1 MRLLGIDLA
10 WKDGSEGKLANE
22 TGVVALEPSGE
33 IVAAG
38 WTVGIEE
45 TFEWISGWASEET
58 IAFVDAPLVVSNP
71 PGTQRRCE
79 RDVGR
84 RYMHPWKVAANSS
97 NVATS
102 GLGGILLRERLEAA
116 GWTYEDGLGARGTKG
131 RSVSECYPYTTIVGV
146 PELGYDARPLY
157 KRKPSK
163 VATADWRQIRA
174 AECDEL
180 ISRIADLSTFD
191 PPIDLRSHEVT
202 RKLLGEPSPL
212 ADGPYKS
219 REDLL
224 DAEISAW
231 TAAYWRRHGSN
242 RCVVLG
248 AEEPPDQDGR
258 RATIIAP
265 WREPETPRQAE

>member
-10 WKDGSEGKLANE
+10 WKDGSEGKRANE
-22 TGVVALEPSGE
+22 TGVLALEPSGE

-38 WTVGIEE
+38 WTVGLEE
-45 TFEWISGWASEET
+45 TFEWIAEWATKET
-58 IAFVDAPLVVSNP
+58 IAFIDAPLVVSNP

-97 NVATS
+97 NVATD
-102 GLGGILLRERLEAA
+102 GLGGVLLRERLEAV
-116 GWTYEDGLGARGTKG
+116 GWKYENGSGTQGNAG

-146 PELGYDARPLY
+146 AELGYDVRPLY
-157 KRKPSK
+157 KRKPRK
-163 VATADWRQIRA
+163 IATADWRQIRA

-180 ISRIADLSTFD
+180 ISRIGALSSFD
-191 PPIDLRSHEVT
+191 PPIDLCSHEVT
-202 RKLLGEPSPL
+202 RRLLDEPSPL
-212 ADGPYKS
+212 ADRPYKS

-224 DAEISAW
+224 DAAISAW
-231 TAAYWRRHGSN
+231 TAAYWQRYGSS
-242 RCVVLG
+242 RCAILG
-248 AEEPPDQDGR
+248 AEDPPDLDGR

-265 WREPETPRQAE
+265 WRGPEIAN

>member
-1 MRLLGIDLA
+1 MRLLGVDLA
-10 WKDGSEGKLANE
+10 WKDGSEGKRANE

-33 IVAAG
+33 VVAAG

-45 TFEWISGWASEET
+45 TFEWMSKWATEET

-71 PGTQRRCE
+71 PGTQRPCE

-97 NVATS
+97 NVATK
-102 GLGGILLRERLEAA
+102 GLGGVLLREMLEAA
-116 GWTYEDGLGARGTKG
+116 GWRYEDGLTKPG
-131 RSVSECYPYTTIVGV
+131 EQRRSVSECYPYTTIVGV
-146 PELGYDARPLY
+146 AELGYDVRPLY
-157 KRKPSK
+157 KRKPRNI
-163 VATADWRQIRA
+163 AAADWRPVRA
-174 AECDEL
+174 VACDEL
-180 ISRIADLSTFD
+180 ISRIAGLAYFD

-202 RKLLGEPSPL
+202 RSLLEPSPL
-212 ADGPYKS
+212 ADRPYKS

-224 DAEISAW
+224 DAAISAW
-231 TAAYWRRHGSN
+231 TAAYWWRHGSS

-248 AEEPPDQDGR
+248 AEEPCDTDGR

-265 WREPETPRQAE
+265 WREAADGRA